1 MLLAVAAADSSSGGD
16 GSGEV
21 IGAVALRRLEGHTST
36 VQPGQLVAGVPLE
49 RVCEM
54 KRLFV
59 LAEHH
64 GLGAGAA
71 LVRGRWA
78 MWVQAAEMWQGWML
92 RLAALQRASGDDLAH
107 WKARCH
113 HVDVALRWEV
123 APRLACPSIQVGA
136 IPCTPPLCPACRR
149 CVRCWWRPRSEAT
162 L

>member
-59 LAEHH
+59 LAKHH

-78 MWVQAAEMWQGWML
+78 VWSARWPE
-92 RLAALQRASGDDLAH
+92 QRAACLGWGDGGG
-107 WKARCH
+107 KQCGYC
-113 HVDVALRWEV
+113 ALESSM
-123 APRLACPSIQVGA
+123 P
-136 IPCTPPLCPACRR
+136 PC
-149 CVRCWWRPRSEAT
+149 
-162 L
+162 